1 MVDRRLHAVEFTP
14 VVQIGE
20 RVFLLAPV
28 NKCFEVEWIE
38 NLPKLD
44 KDFGA
49 IGAGGSTGVAEVT
62 EVYMREDELGQF
74 RFVPTTAGVK
84 VVGHWSPRG
93 ARMWGTDTA
102 TFELSDIVDYSDEP
116 VKALQATEFF
126 QHEDKKR
133 FMQLY
138 SSDAVSASLVRFYG
152 YAFKLREIPAKEP
165 YLRIPI
171 QARAAA
177 VG

>member
-1 MVDRRLHAVEFTP
+1 MVDRRIHAVEFEP

-28 NKCFEVEWIE
+28 SKCFEVEWIE
-38 NLPKLD
+38 SLPKLD

-49 IGAGGSTGVAEVT
+49 ITAGGTTARAEVT
-62 EVYMREDELGQF
+62 EVYMSKGELGQF
-74 RFVPTTAGVK
+74 RFVPLTTGVK
-84 VVGHWSPRG
+84 AVGHWSPMG
-93 ARMWGTDTA
+93 ARMWGTDTE
-102 TFELSDIVDYSDEP
+102 TFELSDVVDFSDAHVE
-116 VKALQATEFF
+116 ALQTTEFF
-126 QHEDKKR
+126 QHEDRKR

-138 SSDAVSASLVRFYG
+138 STDAVTASIVRFYG
-152 YAFKLREIPAKEP
+152 YAFKLKEIPTKEP

-177 VG
+177 PE